1 MVMQEQEFSRPNLAG
16 ILSEALG
23 LESGTGRGEFS
34 GTSRSALRKAL
45 EHPTSPKTF
54 PELCSTLAVLS
65 SDGETV
71 KAVRRLAQEEP
82 ERTLQQFARDYI
94 ARG

>member
-45 EHPTSPKTF
+45 EHPTNPTTF
-54 PELCSTLAVLS
+54 SELCATLTVMA
-65 SDGETV
+65 SDPETV

-82 ERTLQQFARDYI
+82 RRTLQQFARDYVS
-94 ARG
+94 RR